1 MPTIDQVR
9 DFVIILGLALTAW
22 NTYKGLKPKTLLD
35 DSSAAVNFQ
44 KTVIELQGEN
54 AEMKKAQKENRR
66 MIEELQERENSASEI
81 LTEYMRGTKILI
93 TQLQRERLTP
103 DWLPPIHADKPT
115 RPRTGGFA
123 KR

>member
-1 MPTIDQVR
+1 MPTIDQIR

-54 AEMKKAQKENRR
+54 AEMKKAQ
-66 MIEELQERENSASEI
+66 
-81 LTEYMRGTKILI
+81 
-93 TQLQRERLTP
+93 
-103 DWLPPIHADKPT
+103 
-115 RPRTGGFA
+115 
-123 KR
+123 